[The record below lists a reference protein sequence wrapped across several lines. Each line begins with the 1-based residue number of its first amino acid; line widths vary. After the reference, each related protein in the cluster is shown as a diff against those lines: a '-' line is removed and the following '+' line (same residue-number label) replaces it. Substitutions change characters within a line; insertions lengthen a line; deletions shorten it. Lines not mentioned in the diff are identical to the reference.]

1 MQGEKL
7 RWWSLYHEPEHE
19 LVGKVQLFIN
29 YSAIIDENSN
39 LKVNLLYLVQD
50 KFYVECKEEKELQKN
65 MMH

>member
-29 YSAIIDENSN
+29 YSTIIDENSN
-39 LKVNLLYLVQD
+39 LKVNVP
-50 KFYVECKEEKELQKN
+50 FSR
-65 MMH
+65 